1 MRANPNMTDYEK
13 TYKVFQIKVPEYYNF
28 ADQIIDKWAEDS
40 EKLALLW
47 VDDNGNEVRK
57 TFNDISVGSK
67 KVANAL
73 RNLGITKGAKILLV
87 LSRQIAWWEIITACI
102 RIGAVAIPAVTM
114 LTTKD
119 IQFRANQS
127 KASCI
132 ITDPIV
138 AAKLDNRLN
147 KCPTI
152 KHRIVVDEPY
162 KNWTFY
168 QDIVLKASDR
178 IKAVKTKSTDPS
190 LIYFTS
196 TTEGA
201 VKMAIHTHA
210 SSAIAHEVTGRFWL
224 DLKPDD
230 LHWNLSD
237 TGWAKT
243 AWSSYFG
250 PWHMGAA
257 VFIYHTKGFNPK
269 NILRKL
275 ATYPI
280 STLCA
285 TTTIYRMLVLQNL
298 NAYRFSHLRHC
309 VGAGEPMTPEIIEI
323 WKNDTGC
330 VIQNGYGQTE
340 TGLLIA
346 NFPCLETRLDSIGKP
361 VPGVELAIVDPL
373 GEKLPPDEEG
383 IIAIKVKP
391 ELPVGFFAGYGI
403 DEEQDDYRYV
413 GPWYLT
419 SDRAII
425 DQDGYFWFKG
435 RTDDVILSA
444 GYRINPIEV
453 EHTLMEHPAVIE
465 AAAVSSPDETRGQVV
480 KAFIVL
486 SEDYDPTEA
495 LAEELQ
501 NYVKT
506 MIQPYK
512 YPRKIQFVAELPKT
526 FSGKIRR
533 VDLRQ
538 SEWR

>member
-1 MRANPNMTDYEK
+1 MHTNPNMTDYEK
-13 TYKVFQIKVPEYYNF
+13 AYKTFQIKIPEYYNF
-28 ADQIIDKWAEDS
+28 ADQVIDKWAQDS
-40 EKLALLW
+40 EKSALLW

-57 TFNDISVGSK
+57 TFNDISMRSK

-73 RNLGITKGAKILLV
+73 CDLGITKGTRILLV

-127 KASCI
+127 KAGCI
-132 ITDPIV
+132 IADPII
-138 AAKLDNRLN
+138 AAKLDKKLRN
-147 KCPTI
+147 CPTI

-168 QDIVLKASDR
+168 QDMVSKASDQFT
-178 IKAVKTKSTDPS
+178 AVKTKSADPS

-196 TTEGA
+196 TTQGA
-201 VKMAIHTHA
+201 VKMAVHTHA
-210 SSAIAHEVTGRFWL
+210 SSAIAHEVTGRYWL

-230 LHWNLSD
+230 LHWNLSE

-257 VFIYHTKGFNPK
+257 VFIYHTVGFNPK
-269 NILRKL
+269 NILKKL

-280 STLCA
+280 TTLCA

-298 NAYRFSHLRHC
+298 NAYQFSHLRHC

-346 NFPCLETRLDSIGKP
+346 NFACLETRLESIGKP
-361 VPGVELAIVDPL
+361 VPGVTLAIVDPE
-373 GEKLPPDEEG
+373 GNRLPSDEEG
-383 IIAIKVKP
+383 IIAIKIKP
-391 ELPVGFFAGYGI
+391 ELPVGFFTGYGVET
-403 DEEQDDYRYV
+403 DQDDYRYV
-413 GPWYLT
+413 GSWYLT
-419 SDRAII
+419 SDRAIV
-425 DQDGYFWFKG
+425 DKDGYFWFKG

-453 EHTLMEHPAVIE
+453 EHTLMEHPAVVE

-512 YPRKIQFVAELPKT
+512 YPRKVQFVAELPKT

>member
-1 MRANPNMTDYEK
+1 MCTNPNMTDYEK
-13 TYKVFQIKVPEYYNF
+13 TYKAFQIKIPEYYNF
-28 ADQIIDKWAEDS
+28 ADQVIDKWAQDS
-40 EKLALLW
+40 EKSALLW

-57 TFNDISVGSK
+57 TFNDISMESK

-73 RNLGITKGAKILLV
+73 LDLGIVKGAKILLV
-87 LSRQIAWWEIITACI
+87 LSRRIAWWEIITACI
-102 RIGAVAIPAVTM
+102 RIGAVAIPTITM

-127 KASCI
+127 NASCI
-132 ITDPIV
+132 ITDYSIAV
-138 AAKLDNRLN
+138 KLDNRLSN
-147 KCPTI
+147 CPTI

-168 QDIVLKASDR
+168 QDMVSKASDR
-178 IKAVKTKSTDPS
+178 FTAVKTKSFDPS

-210 SSAIAHEVTGRFWL
+210 SSAIAHEVTGRYWL
-224 DLKPDD
+224 DLKSDD

-250 PWHMGAA
+250 PWHMGAT
-257 VFIYHTKGFNPK
+257 VFIYHTVGFNPK
-269 NILRKL
+269 NILKKL

-280 STLCA
+280 TTLCA

-298 NAYRFSHLRHC
+298 KAYQFSHLRHC

-323 WKNDTGC
+323 WKNDTGF

-340 TGLLIA
+340 TGLLTA
-346 NFPCLETRLDSIGKP
+346 NFPCFKTRLESIGKP

-373 GEKLPPDEEG
+373 GNRLPPDEEG
-383 IIAIKVKP
+383 IIAIKIKP
-391 ELPVGFFAGYGI
+391 EFPVGFFSGYGI
-403 DEEQDDYRYV
+403 DEDQDDYRYV

-419 SDRAII
+419 NDRAIV

-453 EHTLMEHPAVIE
+453 EHTLMEHPAVVE

-495 LAEELQ
+495 LAATLQ
-501 NYVKT
+501 DYVKT

-512 YPRKIQFVAELPKT
+512 YPRKVQFVAELPKT

>member
-1 MRANPNMTDYEK
+1 MHTNPNMTDYEK
-13 TYKVFQIKVPEYYNF
+13 AYKAFQIKIPEYYNF
-28 ADQIIDKWAEDS
+28 ADQVIDKWAQDS

-47 VDDNGNEVRK
+47 VDDRGNEVRK
-57 TFNDISVGSK
+57 TFKEISLSSK
-67 KVANAL
+67 KAANAL
-73 RNLGITKGAKILLV
+73 LALGITRGDKILLM

-127 KASCI
+127 KAGCI
-132 ITDPIV
+132 ITDPII
-138 AAKLDNRLN
+138 AAKLDHRLS

-168 QDIVLKASDR
+168 QDMVSKASDR
-178 IKAVKTKSTDPS
+178 FKTIKTKSTDSS

-230 LHWNLSD
+230 LHWNLSE

-257 VFIYHTKGFNPK
+257 VFIYHTLGFNPK
-269 NILRKL
+269 NILKQL

-280 STLCA
+280 TTLCA

-298 NAYRFSHLRHC
+298 NAYQFSHLRHC

-340 TGLLIA
+340 TGLLTA

-361 VPGVELAIVDPL
+361 VPGVTLAIVDPF
-373 GEKLPPDEEG
+373 GKRLPPNEEG
-383 IIAIKVKP
+383 IMAIKIKP
-391 ELPVGFFAGYGI
+391 EFPVGFFAGYGI
-403 DEEQDDYRYV
+403 DEDQDDDRYI

-453 EHTLMEHPAVIE
+453 EHILMEHPAVVE
-465 AAAVSSPDETRGQVV
+465 AAAVSSPDKTRGQVV